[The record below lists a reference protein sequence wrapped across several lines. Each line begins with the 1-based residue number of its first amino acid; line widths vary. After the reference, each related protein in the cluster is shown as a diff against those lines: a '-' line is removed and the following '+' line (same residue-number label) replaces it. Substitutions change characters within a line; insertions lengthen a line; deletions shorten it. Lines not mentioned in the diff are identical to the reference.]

1 MSDTTLEVKVIYD
14 SSSSGRKLGATVVR
28 TGVNTK
34 RWLIVGLINVLVAGV
49 LYYGVWWRVDRDIVY
64 PALILHSTIPLGS
77 FGVQYSADGS
87 ELVATKPTP
96 PKIDAHT
103 IKLWSAA
110 YGWRTLMPIA
120 FCMLAL
126 SAGALF
132 GRFFGPGGRRIGFIL
147 FAAALLGLAIAVY
160 VTLNRD
166 GMQYKVSAFRWF
178 LGCVAGTL
186 LLLGVSIGRGVR
198 GLAKTAALFLVLAAT
213 GCAVGMYMFRDLGV
227 LEPKQATTTMI
238 ALVFVVV
245 SLWGWIL
252 WPVASRL
259 PR

>member
-1 MSDTTLEVKVIYD
+1 MSDASLEVKVIYD
-14 SSSSGRKLGATVVR
+14 ASSSGRKLGATVVR
-28 TGVNTK
+28 TGVSTK
-34 RWLIVGLINVLVAGV
+34 RWLIVGLINVVVAGV
-49 LYYGVWWRVDRDIVY
+49 LYYGVWWRADREIVY
-64 PALILHSTIPLGS
+64 PALILHTSLPLGS
-77 FGVQYSADGS
+77 FGIQYSADGS
-87 ELVATKPTP
+87 KLVATKPTP

-126 SAGALF
+126 SGGTLF
-132 GRFFGPGGRRIGFIL
+132 GRYFGPAGRRIGFIL

-160 VTLNRD
+160 ITLNRD

-178 LGCVAGTL
+178 LGELAGTV

-198 GLAKTAALFLVLAAT
+198 GLAKAAALLLLLAAA

-227 LEPKQATTTMI
+227 LNPEQATTTML
-238 ALVFVVV
+238 ALVFIGV